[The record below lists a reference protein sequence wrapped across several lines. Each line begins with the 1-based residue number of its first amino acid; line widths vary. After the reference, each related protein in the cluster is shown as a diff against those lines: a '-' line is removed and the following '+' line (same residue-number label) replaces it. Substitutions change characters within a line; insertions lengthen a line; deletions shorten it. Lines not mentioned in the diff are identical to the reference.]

1 MPYKFL
7 QNEKRKDPLLV
18 MVASKLNFVQPFGGR
33 GQQVGR
39 SGVLESQSSMWEA
52 KALFILAVR
61 VSGGDEIFFQNAV
74 CFDVTIYDHNQ
85 KGLFLSFLYAKEFSW
100 LQQEQARSSW

>member
-1 MPYKFL
+1 VPYKFL

-18 MVASKLNFVQPFGGR
+18 MVASKLNFVQSFEGR

-39 SGVLESQSSMWEA
+39 WGVLESQSSMWEA

-61 VSGGDEIFFQNAV
+61 VSGGDEVFFKMQFV
-74 CFDVTIYDHNQ
+74 SVSPYMITTKKDSSSV
-85 KGLFLSFLYAKEFSW
+85 FSMPRN
-100 LQQEQARSSW
+100 LVGYNKS